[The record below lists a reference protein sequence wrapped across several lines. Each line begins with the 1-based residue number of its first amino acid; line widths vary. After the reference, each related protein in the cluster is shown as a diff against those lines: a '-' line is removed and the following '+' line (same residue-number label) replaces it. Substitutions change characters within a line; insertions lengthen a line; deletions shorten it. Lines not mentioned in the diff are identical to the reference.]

1 MPGKQPLPAGR
12 SSARRRRSDV
22 DKLAAEGLAEELI
35 EIVEEYEGLGAHER
49 ELMKAQ
55 FVEVL
60 VREE

>member
-1 MPGKQPLPAGR
+1 M
-12 SSARRRRSDV
+12 